1 MDGECHA
8 THIGIQMFVRNTA
21 GGNTQYKIVHNI
33 IEMYNGSDNTSI
45 GRDLLHKNGIWN
57 EAEVIETR
65 KERLKKVAAGEY
77 VTAKFPRITRT
88 DVTV

>member
-1 MDGECHA
+1 
-8 THIGIQMFVRNTA
+8 
-21 GGNTQYKIVHNI
+21 
-33 IEMYNGSDNTSI
+33 MYNGSDNTSI

-77 VTAKFPRITRT
+77 VTAKFPYYE
-88 DVTV
+88 D